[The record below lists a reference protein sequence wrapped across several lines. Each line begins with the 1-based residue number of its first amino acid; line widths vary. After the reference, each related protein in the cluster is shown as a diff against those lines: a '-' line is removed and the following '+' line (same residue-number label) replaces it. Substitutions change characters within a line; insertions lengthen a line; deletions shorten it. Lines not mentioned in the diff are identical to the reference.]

1 MTYVTDETEGHDCW
15 IGRRLGLGAWGFRI
29 SNSELSAGV
38 RQIALQLQAG
48 VVAGTVA
55 GTHSRLAWAFACA
68 CGVVRDRPRQAHA
81 LRVNAATCILA
92 TVRPRLAVSF
102 RAVLLAV
109 AAPLLRVRSC
119 EPRLVRS
126 HRRRIPTVDIF
137 QPLRKFLLPCCLGT
151 VESSTRN
158 ECPFPLSRRA
168 QKDLNHQITLQKKT
182 KVLPG
187 NGTVV
192 RRHECVLGI

>member
-1 MTYVTDETEGHDCW
+1 LLDRTTVGV
-15 IGRRLGLGAWGFRI
+15 GAGAFEFRI
-29 SNSELSAGV
+29 QSSRPESGRLHCSC
-38 RQIALQLQAG
+38 RHR
-48 VVAGTVA
+48 
-55 GTHSRLAWAFACA
+55 GTHTHRADWHGRSRAHVASYETGRGAHGPC
-68 CGVVRDRPRQAHA
+68 QAHA

-192 RRHECVLGI
+192 RRQECVLGI

>member
-1 MTYVTDETEGHDCW
+1 
-15 IGRRLGLGAWGFRI
+15 LGLGAWGFRI

-55 GTHSRLAWAFACA
+55 HTHTADWHGRSRAHVTYETGRGAHGPCK
-68 CGVVRDRPRQAHA
+68 VHA

-109 AAPLLRVRSC
+109 AAL
-119 EPRLVRS
+119 
-126 HRRRIPTVDIF
+126 
-137 QPLRKFLLPCCLGT
+137 
-151 VESSTRN
+151 
-158 ECPFPLSRRA
+158 
-168 QKDLNHQITLQKKT
+168 
-182 KVLPG
+182 
-187 NGTVV
+187 
-192 RRHECVLGI
+192 

>member
-1 MTYVTDETEGHDCW
+1 MIAGSDDGW
-15 IGRRLGLGAWGFRI
+15 GLGAWGFRI

-109 AAPLLRVRSC
+109 AAL
-119 EPRLVRS
+119 
-126 HRRRIPTVDIF
+126 
-137 QPLRKFLLPCCLGT
+137 
-151 VESSTRN
+151 
-158 ECPFPLSRRA
+158 
-168 QKDLNHQITLQKKT
+168 
-182 KVLPG
+182 
-187 NGTVV
+187 
-192 RRHECVLGI
+192 